1 MKKARQPKSRVLRL
15 LSALVCILLVLL
27 VLGLLFMLWRGR
39 IVESR
44 GLQIDKTA
52 AVVEQVR
59 RMGELSSAGFYE
71 ELVLTDKDDSYL
83 GELRRVDG
91 IRRIAGSGDFV
102 IICKGRVRAG
112 FDLTKMKQSDF
123 YASGDTLRVTLPPVA
138 VLDVIINPTDYEHFS
153 GHRTHEETV
162 GIILQAKQR
171 LRADAVQAGVL
182 DQAEA
187 SGVASLQRLFSSL
200 GYKEVEIILS
210 KEYPLRR
217 PTGESFL
224 HIRNFVYLC
233 SPKRGFSS
241 AGSER
246 LLDRQEVSSSNLL
259 SLTLQKEALTQY
271 RKCLFFFPS

>member
-1 MKKARQPKSRVLRL
+1 MKKERRKSHFLLYVLVILALAL
-15 LSALVCILLVLL
+15 LLWLVFQRYL
-27 VLGLLFMLWRGR
+27 RR
-39 IVESR
+39 PAAER
-44 GLQIDKTA
+44 GLRIDKTA

-71 ELVLTDKDDSYL
+71 ELVLTDRDDSYL
-83 GELRRVDG
+83 GELRRLDG
-91 IRRIAGSGDFV
+91 VRRIAGSGDFV

-112 FDLTKMKQSDF
+112 FDLTKMKPSDF
-123 YASGDTLRVTLPPVA
+123 SVSGDTLRVTLPPVE

-200 GYKEVEIILS
+200 GYRQVDIILS
-210 KEYPLRR
+210 KEIPLW
-217 PTGESFL
+217 PG
-224 HIRNFVYLC
+224 
-233 SPKRGFSS
+233 S
-241 AGSER
+241 ASGR
-246 LLDRQEVSSSNLL
+246 
-259 SLTLQKEALTQY
+259 
-271 RKCLFFFPS
+271 

>member
-1 MKKARQPKSRVLRL
+1 MKKVRQILIWL
-15 LSALVCILLVLL
+15 LVAALVLL
-27 VLGLLFMLWRGR
+27 AAWVAVRAGVRKK
-39 IVESR
+39 R
-44 GLQIDKTA
+44 GLQIDRTA

-59 RMGELSSAGFYE
+59 RIGELSSAGFYE

-112 FDLTKMKQSDF
+112 FDLTKMKPADF
-123 YASGDTLRVTLPPVA
+123 SVSGDTLRVTLPPVEI
-138 VLDVIINPTDYEHFS
+138 LDVIINPTDYEHFS

-171 LRADAVQAGVL
+171 LHADAVQAGVL

-200 GYKEVEIILS
+200 GYREVDIILS
-210 KEYPLRR
+210 K
-217 PTGESFL
+217 
-224 HIRNFVYLC
+224 
-233 SPKRGFSS
+233 
-241 AGSER
+241 
-246 LLDRQEVSSSNLL
+246 QL
-259 SLTLQKEALTQY
+259 SL
-271 RKCLFFFPS
+271 RPGR

>member
-1 MKKARQPKSRVLRL
+1 MKKERRKSHFLLYVLVILALAL
-15 LSALVCILLVLL
+15 LLWLVFQRYL
-27 VLGLLFMLWRGR
+27 RR
-39 IVESR
+39 PAAER
-44 GLQIDKTA
+44 GLRIDKTA

-83 GELRRVDG
+83 GELRRLDG
-91 IRRIAGSGDFV
+91 VRRIAGSGDFV

-112 FDLTKMKQSDF
+112 FDLTKMKPSDF
-123 YASGDTLRVTLPPVA
+123 SVSGDTLRVTLPPVE

-187 SGVASLQRLFSSL
+187 SGVAGLQRLFSSL
-200 GYKEVEIILS
+200 GYKQVDIILS
-210 KEYPLRR
+210 KEIPLW
-217 PTGESFL
+217 PG
-224 HIRNFVYLC
+224 
-233 SPKRGFSS
+233 S
-241 AGSER
+241 AAGR
-246 LLDRQEVSSSNLL
+246 
-259 SLTLQKEALTQY
+259 
-271 RKCLFFFPS
+271 

>member
-1 MKKARQPKSRVLRL
+1 MRKERRKSHFLLYVLVILALAL
-15 LSALVCILLVLL
+15 LLWLVFQRYL
-27 VLGLLFMLWRGR
+27 RR
-39 IVESR
+39 PAAER
-44 GLQIDKTA
+44 GLRIDKTA

-71 ELVLTDKDDSYL
+71 ELVLTDRDDSYL
-83 GELRRVDG
+83 GELRRLDG
-91 IRRIAGSGDFV
+91 VRRIAGSGDFV

-112 FDLTKMKQSDF
+112 FDLTKMKPSDF
-123 YASGDTLRVTLPPVA
+123 SVSGDTLRVTLPPVE

-200 GYKEVEIILS
+200 GYRQVDIILS
-210 KEYPLRR
+210 KEIPLW
-217 PTGESFL
+217 PG
-224 HIRNFVYLC
+224 
-233 SPKRGFSS
+233 S
-241 AGSER
+241 ASGR
-246 LLDRQEVSSSNLL
+246 
-259 SLTLQKEALTQY
+259 
-271 RKCLFFFPS
+271 

>member
-1 MKKARQPKSRVLRL
+1 MSKPRQPRESRLRR
-15 LSALVCILLVLL
+15 LVLL
-27 VLGLLFMLWRGR
+27 LVFLLFVAVGVIWVIWPGR
-39 IVESR
+39 NRASR

-91 IRRIAGSGDFV
+91 IRRFTGSGDFV

-112 FDLTKMKQSDF
+112 FDLTKMKPSDF
-123 YASGDTLRVTLPPVA
+123 SVSGDTLRVTLPPVE

-187 SGVASLQRLFSSL
+187 SGVASLQRLFTSL
-200 GYKEVEIILS
+200 GYREVDIILS
-210 KEYPLRR
+210 KQLPLR
-217 PTGESFL
+217 PG
-224 HIRNFVYLC
+224 
-233 SPKRGFSS
+233 GS
-241 AGSER
+241 AGR
-246 LLDRQEVSSSNLL
+246 
-259 SLTLQKEALTQY
+259 
-271 RKCLFFFPS
+271 

>member
-1 MKKARQPKSRVLRL
+1 MKKVRQILIWL
-15 LSALVCILLVLL
+15 LVAALVLL
-27 VLGLLFMLWRGR
+27 AAWVAVRVGVRKK
-39 IVESR
+39 R
-44 GLQIDKTA
+44 GLQIDRTA

-59 RMGELSSAGFYE
+59 RIGELSSAGFYE

-112 FDLTKMKQSDF
+112 FDLTKMKPADF
-123 YASGDTLRVTLPPVA
+123 SVSGDTLRVTLPPVEI
-138 VLDVIINPTDYEHFS
+138 LDVIINPTDYEHFS

-171 LRADAVQAGVL
+171 LHADAVQAGVL

-200 GYKEVEIILS
+200 GYREVDIILS
-210 KEYPLRR
+210 K
-217 PTGESFL
+217 
-224 HIRNFVYLC
+224 
-233 SPKRGFSS
+233 
-241 AGSER
+241 
-246 LLDRQEVSSSNLL
+246 QL
-259 SLTLQKEALTQY
+259 SLHPGTPAG
-271 RKCLFFFPS
+271 R